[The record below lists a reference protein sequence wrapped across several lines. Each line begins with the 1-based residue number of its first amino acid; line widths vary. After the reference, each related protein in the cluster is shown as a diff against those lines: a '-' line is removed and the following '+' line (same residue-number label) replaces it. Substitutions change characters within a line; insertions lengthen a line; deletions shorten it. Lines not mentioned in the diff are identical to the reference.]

1 MYQDEPQINDGGYL
15 GDSNITNSSLLN
27 ALLSSQQDSQPS
39 SAPLTSNNK
48 TTSNSTSF
56 FSKLDVYY
64 DLPLAYIIVIILC
77 YLYTLIAIVK
87 AVAHEFKD
95 RLVEG
100 EGQFYQYCNLVFGGW
115 DFCIHNEKSAQIKY
129 KVNK

>member
-1 MYQDEPQINDGGYL
+1 MQ
-15 GDSNITNSSLLN
+15 
-27 ALLSSQQDSQPS
+27 SQLPDSQVA
-39 SAPLTSNNK
+39 SAPLN
-48 TTSNSTSF
+48 TTSKTSRISTSF

-129 KVNK
+129 KVIIGQGAFLLCGIWLIRGFVLDFWIF